1 MKSVISSTLLLLLLP
16 LVSSHFTLKS
26 PIPRGFDEDKL
37 GNFPCGG
44 QDTVGD
50 RTPWPIK
57 GGPIQLNMEHDEAN
71 VQVLLGLGNDVG
83 NHFNIVLQPT
93 VSERGLGD
101 FCLGDVVIPA
111 SLGVKD
117 GQNATIQVVTNGDP
131 NGGLYNCADITF
143 QTSAQGGQCN
153 NGTGVGATTYK
164 GDKANANGTDASGV
178 LSTSPSLASGSPSS
192 ASGSPSSASGSSAT
206 GTLSGTAAPA
216 ATSSHSA
223 AAMAMEMSGWGFLGV
238 VGAALALW

>member
-1 MKSVISSTLLLLLLP
+1 
-16 LVSSHFTLKS
+16 
-26 PIPRGFDEDKL
+26 
-37 GNFPCGG
+37 
-44 QDTVGD
+44 
-50 RTPWPIK
+50 
-57 GGPIQLNMEHDEAN
+57 MEHDQAN

-101 FCLGDVVIPA
+101 FCLGDVAIPA

-143 QTSAQGGQCN
+143 QTSAKAGQCN
-153 NGTGVGATTYK
+153 NGTGVGVTTYT

-178 LSTSPSLASGSPSS
+178 LSTSPSS

-206 GTLSGTAAPA
+206 GTPSGTAAPA

-223 AAMAMEMSGWGFLGV
+223 AAMAMEMGGWGFLGV